1 MPHDPGVGERIF
13 EHDPPEAP
21 YPQPS
26 PPNRRKPPSPPA
38 SARSVVGGLAEL
50 AEVGVRAVRL
60 QYADLHGI
68 CRGKDI
74 PIEAFPKVADDGIGF
89 AEAIMTTDLRHN
101 MLGAFESGF
110 PDVLARPDLDT
121 LVPLP
126 WEPEVVVC
134 IVDLEEFHEREPY
147 GVDSRRVL
155 KRLMTRFAERGL
167 CPVVGPEL
175 EFYLCEPD
183 PSDPRGWRPYAAQDS
198 GVYTVGDVADP
209 KGTLSRMLD
218 AAVEYD
224 LGAVAAA
231 HEYGRSQFEINL
243 RHSPALNSADRAF
256 RFKAMVKEM
265 AARDG
270 LLATFMGKP
279 FNDDEGSGFHLHIS
293 LADRERPNVGFDE
306 SGADGLAPVM
316 RHFIA
321 GVLEHGPA
329 LMVFFNPTVNAY
341 RRIDPA
347 ALVPTRVC
355 WGHDRRL
362 SLVRVPQ
369 ERGAGTRMEIRLG
382 DGTAN
387 PYLAY
392 GAALAAGLDGIERE
406 LELPES
412 VEGPPLPLSFDEAL
426 AALKADPV
434 IISAMGEKLVDTFE
448 LLKTAE
454 LERFRR
460 WVTDWEFAEYSPR
473 L

>member
-1 MPHDPGVGERIF
+1 MTQDLGAGARAPNVH
-13 EHDPPEAP
+13 PPP
-21 YPQPS
+21 PPTS
-26 PPNRRKPPSPPA
+26 PPLPARR
-38 SARSVVGGLAEL
+38 VVGSLSEL

-74 PIEAFPKVADDGIGF
+74 PISAFQKAADDGVGF

-101 MLGAFESGF
+101 MLGGFETGF
-110 PDVLARPDLDT
+110 PDILARPDLDT

-126 WEPEVVVC
+126 WEPEVVAC
-134 IVDLEEFHEREPY
+134 IVDLEEHNGGGPY
-147 GVDSRRVL
+147 AVDPRGALKRVL
-155 KRLMTRFAERGL
+155 ARFAEHGIS
-167 CPVVGPEL
+167 PMVGPEF
-175 EFYLCEPD
+175 EFYLCEPEA
-183 PSDPRGWRPYAAQDS
+183 SDPRGWRPYAAQES

-209 KGTLSRMLD
+209 RGTLSRMLD

-231 HEYGRSQFEINL
+231 HEYGRSQFEISL
-243 RHSPALNSADRAF
+243 RHSAALDSADRAF

-279 FNDDEGSGFHLHIS
+279 FNDDEGSGFHLHVS
-293 LADRERPNVGFDE
+293 LADRDGANVGEDT
-306 SGADGLAPVM
+306 ADAHGLPPVM

-341 RRIDPA
+341 RRIDPQ

-362 SLVRVPQ
+362 SLVRVPK
-369 ERGAGTRMEIRLG
+369 ERGPATRMEIRLG

-392 GAALAAGLDGIERE
+392 AAALAAGLDGIERG
-406 LELPES
+406 LELPDEAQ
-412 VEGPPLPLSFDEAL
+412 GRPLPVGFGQAL
-426 AALKADPV
+426 DALKADPV
-434 IISAMGEKLVDTFE
+434 IISAVGEKLVDTFE
-448 LLKTAE
+448 LIKTAE
-454 LERFRR
+454 LERFRA

>member
-1 MPHDPGVGERIF
+1 VG
-13 EHDPPEAP
+13 
-21 YPQPS
+21 S
-26 PPNRRKPPSPPA
+26 LS
-38 SARSVVGGLAEL
+38 EL

-74 PIEAFPKVADDGIGF
+74 PISAFPKVAEDGIGF

-101 MLGAFESGF
+101 MLGDFSSGF

-126 WEPEVVVC
+126 WDPEVVAC
-134 IVDLEEFHEREPY
+134 IVDLESFGGRGPY
-147 GVDSRRVL
+147 AVDSRGAL
-155 KRLMTRFAERGL
+155 KRVVARFAEHGVV
-167 CPVVGPEL
+167 PMVGPEL

-183 PSDPRGWRPYAAQDS
+183 ASDPRGWRPYAAQDS

-209 KGTLSRMLD
+209 KRTLSRMLD

-231 HEYGRSQFEINL
+231 HEYGRSQFEISL
-243 RHSPALNSADRAF
+243 RHSAALGSADRAF
-256 RFKAMVKEM
+256 RFKSMVKEI

-293 LADRERPNVGFDE
+293 LVDGAGTNIGFDE
-306 SGADGLAPVM
+306 SGSDGLAPVM

-341 RRIDPA
+341 RRINPL
-347 ALVPTRVC
+347 ALVPTQVC

-362 SLVRVPQ
+362 SLVRVPP
-369 ERGAGTRMEIRLG
+369 ERGAATRMEIRLG

-392 GAALAAGLDGIERE
+392 AAALAAGLDGIERG
-406 LELPES
+406 LELPGETA
-412 VEGPPLPLSFDEAL
+412 GRRLPLSFDEAL
-426 AALKADPV
+426 DALKADSLIV
-434 IISAMGEKLVDTFE
+434 SAMGQELVDTFE

-454 LERFRR
+454 LERFRG